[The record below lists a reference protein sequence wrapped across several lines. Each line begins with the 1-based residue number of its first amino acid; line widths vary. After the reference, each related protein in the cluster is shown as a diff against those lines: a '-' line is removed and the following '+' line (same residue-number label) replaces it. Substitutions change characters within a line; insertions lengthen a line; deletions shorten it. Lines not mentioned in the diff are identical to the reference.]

1 MSIDN
6 ITNKQNMTAYI
17 NANQTNINTLFEIV
31 NKFIPE
37 LNKILSANY
46 PLVIQVEPLVDDNIP
61 MGIVVSPDNS
71 NPQAKATIFYPPDK
85 KSINDK
91 RQY

>member
-17 NANQTNINTLFEIV
+17 GANQTNINTLFKTV

-46 PLVIQVEPLVDDNIP
+46 PLIIL
-61 MGIVVSPDNS
+61 
-71 NPQAKATIFYPPDK
+71 K
-85 KSINDK
+85 
-91 RQY
+91 